1 MIERSLR
8 AAGMQ
13 QVRENL
19 RSLLEVLDDGSPVAI
34 LQHGEIVA
42 VMLREDEIERFR
54 YAELSFATLHGS
66 GIYPEAV
73 RDTSELAGLF
83 APGAPS
89 IHPAAMIEIA
99 NRPREILADRSTT
112 NASEFRHTLTHFIAE
127 IRDGQPTTIVR
138 EGRFAYGVV
147 SAREF
152 DRLSHVH
159 RIMRWFEAAGLD
171 LATSTARE
179 VIAFVRELRDR
190 SAETSATPSTH
201 GEAAEPEPAA
211 TPSTHGEDAE
221 SANEGS
227 AIA

>member
-1 MIERSLR
+1 MIERSLH

-13 QVRENL
+13 EVRENL
-19 RSLLEVLDDGSPVAI
+19 RSLLGVLDEGSPIAI

-42 VMLREDEIERFR
+42 VMLLEDEIERFR
-54 YAELSFATLHGS
+54 YAELCLSTLHGT

-89 IHPAAMIEIA
+89 IHPASVTEIA
-99 NRPREILADRSTT
+99 NRPREILAGRSTT

-152 DRLSHVH
+152 DRLTHLH
-159 RIMRWFEAAGLD
+159 RIMRWFDAAGLD
-171 LATSTARE
+171 LAKSTARE
-179 VIAFVRELRDR
+179 VIEFVREFRAR
-190 SAETSATPSTH
+190 SAEAEASATPS
-201 GEAAEPEPAA
+201 
-211 TPSTHGEDAE
+211 SSGEDPAPP
-221 SANEGS
+221 NKGS

>member
-1 MIERSLR
+1 MIDRSLR

-13 QVRENL
+13 EVRENL
-19 RSLLEVLDDGSPVAI
+19 RSLLGVLDGGSPVAI

-42 VMLREDEIERFR
+42 VMLLEDEIERFR
-54 YAELSFATLHGS
+54 YAELGLSTLHGT

-83 APGAPS
+83 ARGAPS
-89 IHPAAMIEIA
+89 IHPAAVIEIA
-99 NRPREILADRSTT
+99 NRPREILAGRSTT
-112 NASEFRHTLTHFIAE
+112 NASEFRHSLTHYIAE

-152 DRLSHVH
+152 DRLTNLH
-159 RIMRWFEAAGLD
+159 RIMRWFDAAGLD
-171 LATSTARE
+171 LANATARE
-179 VIAFVRELRDR
+179 VIEFVREFRAR
-190 SAETSATPSTH
+190 SAEAEASATSS
-201 GEAAEPEPAA
+201 AL
-211 TPSTHGEDAE
+211 GEDA
-221 SANEGS
+221 APPMKGS

>member
-1 MIERSLR
+1 VIERSLR

-13 QVRENL
+13 EVRENL
-19 RSLLEVLDDGSPVAI
+19 RALLEVLDGGSPVAI

-42 VMLREDEIERFR
+42 VMLLEDEIDRFR
-54 YAELSFATLHGS
+54 YAELCLSTLHGT

-83 APGAPS
+83 APGAPA

-99 NRPREILADRSTT
+99 NRPREILAGRSTT
-112 NASEFRHTLTHFIAE
+112 NASEFRHTLTHHVSE

-138 EGRFAYGVV
+138 EARFAYGVV

-152 DRLSHVH
+152 DRLTHLH
-159 RIMRWFEAAGLD
+159 RIMRWFDAAGLD
-171 LATSTARE
+171 LANATARE
-179 VIAFVRELRDR
+179 VIEFVREFRAR
-190 SAETSATPSTH
+190 SAEAEASATSS
-201 GEAAEPEPAA
+201 AL
-211 TPSTHGEDAE
+211 GEDA
-221 SANEGS
+221 APPKKGS